1 MTAAKQSAQRCAAL
15 QLAFSSISTAL
26 RLYVEDLRRGEFSV
40 HHGVIDK
47 VAGSDPNDPDAFQ
60 LRDTISL
67 RTGQKVMA
75 DSKL

>member
-1 MTAAKQSAQRCAAL
+1 MCGCS

-26 RLYVEDLRRGEFSV
+26 HLYVEDLRRGEFSV

-47 VAGSDPNDPDAFQ
+47 VAGSDPNDPDSFQ

-67 RTGQKVMA
+67 RTGKKVMET
-75 DSKL
+75 SRL